1 MRSVLTSFVALIVCV
16 SPAAAQD
23 VARDDRVLVDISLG
37 GAVAKDVGADCSLS
51 EGSTTISLSNCSP
64 LGVGFGGGFAVHV
77 TERVALVGGLSWAVA
92 GLDTNATISDRF
104 LGSANIPVEMS
115 SNAVGFTGGVRL
127 YFQQRAARVRGYAD
141 LGVGYAT
148 GTVEVSV
155 LGFTASETTSGVGV
169 GPGLGIEV
177 MLSDAV
183 LFRFGGGPSI
193 AFTDDGASTSI
204 GAGAAVVF
212 RIGG

>member
-1 MRSVLTSFVALIVCV
+1 MRSVLAVFVALIVFV

-23 VARDDRVLVDISLG
+23 AARDDRVLVDISLG
-37 GAVAKDVGADCSLS
+37 GAFAKDVRTDCSLS

-64 LGVGFGGGFAVHV
+64 LGTGFGGGFAVHV
-77 TERVALVGGLSWAVA
+77 TERVALVGGLSWSVA

-115 SNAVGFTGGVRL
+115 SDAVGFTGGVRL

-148 GTVEVSV
+148 GTVEVSA
-155 LGFTASETTSGVGV
+155 LGFTESETISAFGV
-169 GPGLGIEV
+169 GPELGVEV

-193 AFTDDGASTSI
+193 AFTDDGPTTSV